1 MSLYGGNM
9 YLGTI
14 IQRFSK
20 NISLGLLKF
29 CVAHYSSNC
38 AQVIHKLLVYDIF
51 LKKKKRVGQVGRL
64 PQTLKLSAAIA
75 TSLLCFQHKGGARGT
90 QLWVH

>member
-1 MSLYGGNM
+1 M

-20 NISLGLLKF
+20 ILVLDFLSSVLL
-29 CVAHYSSNC
+29 
-38 AQVIHKLLVYDIF
+38 IF
-51 LKKKKRVGQVGRL
+51 LQTVHRLYTNSWCTIYCLKKKKRVGQVGRL